1 MTSQLP
7 RRCTCSSQFRA
18 LSPVIGG
25 TMGAPSLQ
33 GGVRARIPLAMLAAL
48 FVSSCVTTDA
58 SLPPADDP
66 FPANYRALIAAHID
80 DIFKDPDSVRDASIS
95 APKRGS
101 GPYLS
106 PQGFI
111 TPWIVCV
118 RANAK
123 NSFGGYTGKKL
134 TAVII
139 SRNAFVE
146 AKGGP
151 SEYGDLGSMWCAD
164 HQTYEPFPELT
175 TKRSAPSDTP
185 RQPDKKP

>member
-1 MTSQLP
+1 
-7 RRCTCSSQFRA
+7 
-18 LSPVIGG
+18 
-25 TMGAPSLQ
+25 MGVSLMM
-33 GGVRARIPLAMLAAL
+33 RWILAAHAAAMLAAAF
-48 FVSSCVTTDA
+48 FVSSCVTSDA
-58 SLPPADDP
+58 PPPADDP
-66 FPANYRALIAAHID
+66 FPANYRGLIAAHKS

-106 PQGFI
+106 PNGFI
-111 TPWIVCV
+111 TPWIACV

-123 NSFGGYTGKKL
+123 NSFGGYTGKQL

-151 SEYGDLGSMWCAD
+151 SQYYGDLGSMWCMD
-164 HQTYEPFPELT
+164 HQNYEPFPELT
-175 TKRSAPSDTP
+175 TT
-185 RQPDKKP
+185 RQTRVM